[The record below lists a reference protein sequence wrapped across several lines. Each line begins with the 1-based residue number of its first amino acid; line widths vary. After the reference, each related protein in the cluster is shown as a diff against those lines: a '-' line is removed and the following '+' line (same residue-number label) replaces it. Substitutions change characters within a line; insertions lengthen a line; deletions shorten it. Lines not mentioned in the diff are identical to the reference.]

1 MHKLRTVRIHYLY
14 IIIGSALLSAAFLF
28 AVQRA
33 VALLY
38 SHYSGQSGV
47 FFVRLIHW
55 VINHI
60 GKIPCAIA
68 LFVLIFSGLFILRSQ
83 KIADDL
89 HTILVGTS
97 ELADK
102 GATKEIKV
110 LSGGELGQIAAN
122 LNRMQR
128 IEVPNRGV
136 ATETMEDTPV
146 VALLIRTR
154 AILRTLREVEEA
166 DNTDDGA
173 DVQAHLLEAANVEAR
188 SMERFLENLIIES

>member
-1 MHKLRTVRIHYLY
+1 MHKLQTVRIHYLY
-14 IIIGSALLSAAFLF
+14 IFIGSALLSAAFLF

-33 VALLY
+33 VTILY

-55 VINHI
+55 IINHI
-60 GKIPCAIA
+60 GKIPSAII
-68 LFVLIFSGLFILRSQ
+68 LFVLFFSGLFILRSQ

-89 HTILVGTS
+89 QTILLGTS
-97 ELADK
+97 ELADQ
-102 GATKEIKV
+102 GRTQEIKV

-122 LNRMQR
+122 LNRTQR
-128 IEVPNRGV
+128 IEVPNGDA
-136 ATETMEDTPV
+136 ATGTMEDTPA

-154 AILRTLREVEEA
+154 AILRTLREAEEA
-166 DNTDDGA
+166 GNTDDGMEA
-173 DVQAHLLEAANVEAR
+173 QALLEAANIEAR

>member
-14 IIIGSALLSAAFLF
+14 IFIGSALLSAAFLF

-33 VALLY
+33 VDLLY
-38 SHYSGQSGV
+38 SHYSGKSGV

-55 VINHI
+55 TINHI
-60 GKIPCAIA
+60 GTIPSVII
-68 LFVLIFSGLFILRSQ
+68 LFVLFFSGLFILRSQ

-89 HTILVGTS
+89 HTVLIGTS

-102 GATKEIKV
+102 GVTKEIKV

-136 ATETMEDTPV
+136 VPETMQDTPA

-154 AILRTLREVEEA
+154 AILRALREVEEA
-166 DNTDDGA
+166 DNTDDGMEA
-173 DVQAHLLEAANVEAR
+173 QALLEAASVEAR

>member
-1 MHKLRTVRIHYLY
+1 MHKLQTIRIHYLY
-14 IIIGSALLSAAFLF
+14 IFIGSALLSAAFLF
-28 AVQRA
+28 VVQRG

-38 SHYSGQSGV
+38 AHYSGQSDA
-47 FFVRLIHW
+47 FFIRLTHW

-60 GKIPCAIA
+60 GKIPCAVI
-68 LFVLIFSGLFILRSQ
+68 LFVLLFSGLFILRSQ
-83 KIADDL
+83 KISDDL
-89 HTILVGTS
+89 YTVLVGTS
-97 ELADK
+97 EMADK

-128 IEVPNRGV
+128 IEVPNRGL
-136 ATETMEDTPV
+136 APETMQDTPA

-166 DNTDDGA
+166 DITDDGA
-173 DVQAHLLEAANVEAR
+173 EAHALLEAANVEAR

>member
-14 IIIGSALLSAAFLF
+14 IFIGSALLSAAFLF
-28 AVQRA
+28 VVQRG

-38 SHYSGQSGV
+38 AHYSGQSGV

-60 GKIPCAIA
+60 GTIPSAII
-68 LFVLIFSGLFILRSQ
+68 LFVLFFSGLFILRSQ

-89 HTILVGTS
+89 HAVLIGTL

-102 GATKEIKV
+102 GVTKEIKV

-122 LNRMQR
+122 LNRRQR

-136 ATETMEDTPV
+136 ATETMQDTPA

-154 AILRTLREVEEA
+154 AILRALREVEEA
-166 DNTDDGA
+166 DNTDDGMEA
-173 DVQAHLLEAANVEAR
+173 QALLEAASVEAR

>member
-14 IIIGSALLSAAFLF
+14 IFIGSALLSAAFLF

-33 VALLY
+33 VVLLY
-38 SHYSGQSGV
+38 SHYSGKSGV

-55 VINHI
+55 TINHI
-60 GKIPCAIA
+60 GTIPSVII
-68 LFVLIFSGLFILRSQ
+68 LFVLFFSGLFILRSQ

-89 HTILVGTS
+89 HTVLIGSS

-102 GATKEIKV
+102 GVTKEIKV

-136 ATETMEDTPV
+136 ATETMQDTPA

-154 AILRTLREVEEA
+154 AILRALREVEEA
-166 DNTDDGA
+166 DNTDDGMEA
-173 DVQAHLLEAANVEAR
+173 QALLEAASVEAR

>member
-1 MHKLRTVRIHYLY
+1 MHKLQTIRIHYLY
-14 IIIGSALLSAAFLF
+14 IFIGSALLSAAFLF
-28 AVQRA
+28 VVQRG

-38 SHYSGQSGV
+38 AHYSGQSGA
-47 FFVRLIHW
+47 FFVRLTHW

-60 GKIPCAIA
+60 GKIPCAVI
-68 LFVLIFSGLFILRSQ
+68 LFVLLFSGLFILRSQ
-83 KIADDL
+83 KISDDL
-89 HTILVGTS
+89 HTVLVGTS

-128 IEVPNRGV
+128 IEVPNRGL
-136 ATETMEDTPV
+136 APETMQDTPA

-166 DNTDDGA
+166 DITDDGA
-173 DVQAHLLEAANVEAR
+173 EAHALLEAANVEAR
-188 SMERFLENLIIES
+188 SMERFLENLIVES

>member
-1 MHKLRTVRIHYLY
+1 MLPFFCCPAGCCFVVC
-14 IIIGSALLSAAFLF
+14 SLF
-28 AVQRA
+28 GAIRR
-33 VALLY
+33 
-38 SHYSGQSGV
+38 
-47 FFVRLIHW
+47 FFVRLTHW

-60 GKIPCAIA
+60 GKIPCAVI
-68 LFVLIFSGLFILRSQ
+68 LFVLLFSGLFILRSQ
-83 KIADDL
+83 KISDDL
-89 HTILVGTS
+89 HTVLVGTS

-128 IEVPNRGV
+128 IEVPNRGL
-136 ATETMEDTPV
+136 APETMQDTPA

-166 DNTDDGA
+166 DITDDGA
-173 DVQAHLLEAANVEAR
+173 EAHALLEAANVEAR
-188 SMERFLENLIIES
+188 SMERFLENLIVES

>member
-14 IIIGSALLSAAFLF
+14 IFIGSALLSAAFLF
-28 AVQRA
+28 VVQRG

-38 SHYSGQSGV
+38 AHYSGQSGV

-55 VINHI
+55 IINHI
-60 GKIPCAIA
+60 GKIPCAII
-68 LFVLIFSGLFILRSQ
+68 LFVLLFSGLFILRSQ

-89 HTILVGTS
+89 YAVLAGTS

-102 GATKEIKV
+102 GVTKEIKV
-110 LSGGELGQIAAN
+110 LSGGELGRIAAN

-136 ATETMEDTPV
+136 ATETMQDTPA

-154 AILRTLREVEEA
+154 AILRALREVEEA
-166 DNTDDGA
+166 DNADDGMEA
-173 DVQAHLLEAANVEAR
+173 QALLEAASVEAR

>member
-14 IIIGSALLSAAFLF
+14 IFIGSALLSAAFLF

-38 SHYSGQSGV
+38 AHYSGKSGV

-60 GKIPCAIA
+60 GKVPCAIA

-89 HTILVGTS
+89 HTVLVGTS

-136 ATETMEDTPV
+136 VPETMEETPA

-154 AILRTLREVEEA
+154 AIIRTLREVEEA
-166 DNTDDGA
+166 SNTDDGVEA
-173 DVQAHLLEAANVEAR
+173 QTLLEAASVEAR
-188 SMERFLENLIIES
+188 SMERFLEYLIIES

>member
-14 IIIGSALLSAAFLF
+14 IFMGSALLSAAFLF
-28 AVQRA
+28 AAQRA

-38 SHYSGQSGV
+38 AHYSGQSGV
-47 FFVRLIHW
+47 FFIGLIHW
-55 VINHI
+55 IINHI

-83 KIADDL
+83 KISDDL
-89 HTILVGTS
+89 HAVLVGAS

-102 GATKEIKV
+102 GTTQEIKV
-110 LSGGELGQIAAN
+110 LSGGELGQIAVN
-122 LNRMQR
+122 LSRIQR
-128 IEVPNRGV
+128 IEVPDRGV
-136 ATETMEDTPV
+136 VPETMEETPA

-154 AILRTLREVEEA
+154 AIIRTLREVEEA
-166 DNTDDGA
+166 SNTEDGVEA
-173 DVQAHLLEAANVEAR
+173 QILLEAASAEAR

>member
-14 IIIGSALLSAAFLF
+14 IFIGSALLSAAFLF

-55 VINHI
+55 IINHI

-83 KIADDL
+83 KISDDL
-89 HTILVGTS
+89 HAVLVGTS

-102 GATKEIKV
+102 GTTQGIKV
-110 LSGGELGQIAAN
+110 LSGGELGRIAAN
-122 LNRMQR
+122 LNCIQR
-128 IEVPNRGV
+128 IEVPDRGV
-136 ATETMEDTPV
+136 APETMEETPA

-154 AILRTLREVEEA
+154 AIIRTLREVEEA
-166 DNTDDGA
+166 DNTNDGMEA
-173 DVQAHLLEAANVEAR
+173 QALLEAASVEAR

>member
-14 IIIGSALLSAAFLF
+14 VFIGSALLSAAFLF
-28 AVQRA
+28 AVQRV

-38 SHYSGQSGV
+38 AHYSGQSGV

-55 VINHI
+55 TINHI
-60 GKIPCAIA
+60 GTIPSAII
-68 LFVLIFSGLFILRSQ
+68 LFVLFFSGLFILRSQ

-89 HTILVGTS
+89 HTILLGTS
-97 ELADK
+97 ELADQ
-102 GATKEIKV
+102 GRTQEIKV

-122 LNRMQR
+122 LNRTQR
-128 IEVPNRGV
+128 IEVPNGGAV
-136 ATETMEDTPV
+136 TGTAGDTPA

-154 AILRTLREVEEA
+154 AILRALREVEEA
-166 DNTDDGA
+166 DNSDDGMEA
-173 DVQAHLLEAANVEAR
+173 QALLEAANVEAR